1 MKNVLLTLSA
11 VLILGGCSPSAVSKQ
26 EEEVKTSES
35 SSVQKE
41 VVEEREVVEPVE
53 PVVAPEVPAISID
66 MVLSIL
72 KDSFRDNGVVEYS
85 SENNTFILTPS
96 TGDFAIAIVDVLNTG
111 DATEWDEM
119 KQTFTELS
127 VEISKTLNDSDVCLA
142 IANPVST
149 DKLLLIVSDG
159 ELLYDGIYEALGY

>member
-1 MKNVLLTLSA
+1 MKA
-11 VLILGGCSPSAVSKQ
+11 
-26 EEEVKTSES
+26 SES

-41 VVEEREVVEPVE
+41 VVEEKEVIE
-53 PVVAPEVPAISID
+53 PVVAPEVPTISID
-66 MVLSIL
+66 MVLGIL
-72 KDSFRDNGVVEYS
+72 KDSFRDNGVVEYN

-96 TGDFAIAIVDVLNTG
+96 TGDFAIAIVDVINTG
-111 DATEWDEM
+111 DTTEWDEM